1 MKPGQKLFLLPVI
14 VFVLIT
20 LAVLMLSGWLN
31 AKGVN
36 TMVLYLSN
44 VLLLI
49 LHLGILAFQ
58 YKALRS
64 TNPNV
69 FVRSV
74 ISGMMIKML
83 VIALAVIGYN
93 VLSRSTFNKE
103 AVFISLLLY
112 LVYLSAEVYSISRL
126 NREKSA

>member
-49 LHLGILAFQ
+49 LHLGILVFQ
-58 YKALRS
+58 YKALHN

>member
-1 MKPGQKLFLLPVI
+1 MKLGNKLFLIPII
-14 VFVLIT
+14 VFVILGIT
-20 LAVLMLSGWLN
+20 IFAFSYWLTS
-31 AKGVN
+31 KGVN
-36 TMVLYLSN
+36 TQ
-44 VLLLI
+44 VLLISNLI
-49 LHLGILAFQ
+49 LLLLHLGILVFQ
-58 YKALRS
+58 YKALHN

-83 VIALAVIGYN
+83 VIALAVVGYN

-126 NREKSA
+126 NRQKNA